1 MPRKTTT
8 ASTTTAADQQADD
21 VPARLLT
28 PQETADRLGVRLKT
42 LQNWAPAWEVNRVG
56 PKPHRLRPG
65 RGWVRYEEAE
75 VARIVRDTLAG
86 KQPLTPG
93 S

>member
-1 MPRKTTT
+1 MGPR
-8 ASTTTAADQQADD
+8 
-21 VPARLLT
+21 
-28 PQETADRLGVRLKT
+28 
-42 LQNWAPAWEVNRVG
+42 
-56 PKPHRLRPG
+56 PHRLRPG

-75 VARIVRDTLAG
+75 VDRIMRDALAG